1 MACGMLASLL
11 LNRMEFGV
19 QPWLGKQLLMLSALD
34 NLAAVHDDNKVRVPQ
49 GADPMR
55 NNNGGLAAAFLLN
68 HLQYPGF
75 GHRIDGADAVVQD
88 QERRL
93 LQQPAR
99 KARALALASGQRDA
113 PLPELRLETIR
124 KLDDI
129 VINPRLPRRRLDF
142 VLPGIPLRESDIF
155 PDRRTEEEAVLRHVC
170 DLAAQALQC
179 QPSDIRLSDENRPF
193 GRIIRPQQQL
203 DERRFAAAGF
213 ADALTPNARFDS
225 EGLLTLPQ
233 LHQVAGQRVVIF
245 RGEGG
250 RTLLA
255 DTLAARGAD
264 VRAVVCYRRVAAG
277 DAAQLKDWLARGTI
291 AALTAT
297 SRASLDGLLALA
309 GPAAAQLKTLP
320 LAVLSAALVDYAQ
333 HAGFCGPIMSAREAS
348 DAGLVTVVRA
358 LLGSPTHPR

>member
-1 MACGMLASLL
+1 MADTHRPGVLVTRPAGQAQALGDGLRAAGFTPLYLPTLAI
-11 LNRMEFGV
+11 E
-19 QPWLGKQLLMLSALD
+19 A
-34 NLAAVHDDNKVRVPQ
+34 
-49 GADPMR
+49 ADP
-55 NNNGGLAAAFLLN
+55 
-68 HLQYPGF
+68 
-75 GHRIDGADAVVQD
+75 
-88 QERRL
+88 
-93 LQQPAR
+93 
-99 KARALALASGQRDA
+99 ALAVAALRAA
-113 PLPELRLETIR
+113 LP
-124 KLDDI
+124 
-129 VINPRLPRRRLDF
+129 
-142 VLPGIPLRESDIF
+142 
-155 PDRRTEEEAVLRHVC
+155 C
-170 DLAAQALQC
+170 DLAIFISANAVQHAL
-179 QPSDIRLSDENRPF
+179 PVI
-193 GRIIRPQQQL
+193 
-203 DERRFAAAGF
+203 AAAGGLPAGCTVAAVGPASARTLQAAGF
-213 ADALTPNARFDS
+213 SNVLTPAARFDS
-225 EGLLTLPQ
+225 EGLLALPQ

-277 DAAQLKDWLARGTI
+277 DAAQLKDWLAQGTI